1 MPPKSSLTSSF
12 SASDLD
18 SEVVCPLKT
27 VEGSN
32 CRKRCLGVS
41 ALPHTAALAPFKR
54 RLSEY
59 EEHIRRAHPEHYI
72 AKLPATEESF
82 QLMINTPP
90 SEKPPPIAPSS
101 LGNPVYGHDR
111 DAQLQDYGPSVP
123 APRSFSESYP
133 AAATAAVA
141 LAQLHSHR
149 PDSELDP
156 EALSMTRFVQPSTMA
171 MDADPGGLHQ
181 EYLPEDDPRLYQQS
195 SKVDLPP
202 IQNHAHSET
211 IPPFQSPR
219 PRELLPSILARSPPG
234 RSSTLPP
241 LQRKD
246 KPARPR
252 KSSIT
257 KNSRKPNHERTKSKD
272 YARRLSIEGRK
283 ALSAEPYGSAAL
295 AQGKR
300 WEDLLEAA
308 TSANEADSDRDLT
321 PIPQSPSSV
330 KRASLPP
337 FASTVHHPDP
347 YKASPLQRALTP
359 PPPDDRAVEPF
370 PSIESSQS
378 SSASGHNFHFPPS
391 GLSNSD
397 AGMSPTFYAQPVQ
410 IFCANCRRIS
420 VLKESYACTECIS
433 GFCPDCVY
441 ALSSEQNRGRPCPR
455 CHVLGPKYKPFQLDL
470 R

>member
-12 SASDLD
+12 SASELD

-32 CRKRCLGVS
+32 CRKRCLGE
-41 ALPHTAALAPFKR
+41 KR
-54 RLSEY
+54 YRSMQ
-59 EEHIRRAHPEHYI
+59 EHIRRAHPEHYI

-82 QLMINTPP
+82 QLMITTPP
-90 SEKPPPIAPSS
+90 SEKPAPVPPQSF
-101 LGNPVYGHDR
+101 GNTVYGHDR
-111 DAQLQDYGPSVP
+111 DVQVQDYGTSLA

-141 LAQLHSHR
+141 LAQLHNHR
-149 PDSELDP
+149 PDSEFGS
-156 EALSMTRFVQPSTMA
+156 EADLMLNNDSRP
-171 MDADPGGLHQ
+171 HH
-181 EYLPEDDPRLYQQS
+181 QS
-195 SKVDLPP
+195 STVELPP
-202 IQNHAHSET
+202 IQNHAQPET
-211 IPPFQSPR
+211 IPHFESSR
-219 PRELLPSILARSPPG
+219 PRELLPSIMARSPPG

-241 LQRKD
+241 AQRKD

-257 KNSRKPNHERTKSKD
+257 KNTRKPNHERTKSKD

-283 ALSAEPYGSAAL
+283 ALSAEPYGPAAV

-337 FASTVHHPDP
+337 FASAVHHLDT

-370 PSIESSQS
+370 PSIESNPS

-397 AGMSPTFYAQPVQ
+397 AGTSPAFYSQPVQ

-420 VLKESYACTECIS
+420 ILKESYACTECIS

-455 CHVLGPKYKPFQLDL
+455 CHVLGPRYKPFQLDL